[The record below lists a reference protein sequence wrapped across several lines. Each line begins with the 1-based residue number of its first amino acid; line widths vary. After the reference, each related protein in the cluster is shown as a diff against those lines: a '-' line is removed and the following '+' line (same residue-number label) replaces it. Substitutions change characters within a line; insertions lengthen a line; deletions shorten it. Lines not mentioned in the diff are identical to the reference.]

1 MQELTD
7 SKSEILIFEC
17 NRLEINPKE
26 YWIEIIEVSF
36 IKDDNYISISRLSYE
51 DETYIEYNDQ
61 INCLY
66 SNYKDVKFE
75 LKENILSI
83 QVLNSNKRYN
93 MPCKIR
99 IVLNTNCN
107 SLNETFEILQ
117 APTKDL

>member
-36 IKDDNYISISRLSYE
+36 IKGDNYISISRLSYE

-99 IVLNTNCN
+99 IVLNTNYN

>member
-1 MQELTD
+1 MKELTD
-7 SKSEILIFEC
+7 NKSEILIFEC

-36 IKDDNYISISRLSYE
+36 IKGDNYISISRLSYE
-51 DETYIEYNDQ
+51 DEIYIEYNDQ

-83 QVLNSNKRYN
+83 QVLNNNKRYN

-99 IVLNTNCN
+99 IVLNDVANERMNCPNGQLFTNHY
-107 SLNETFEILQ
+107 Q
-117 APTKDL
+117 

>member
-36 IKDDNYISISRLSYE
+36 IKGDNYISISRLSYE

-83 QVLNSNKRYN
+83 QVLNRV
-93 MPCKIR
+93 IR
-99 IVLNTNCN
+99 DIICLAKYG
-107 SLNETFEILQ
+107 LF
-117 APTKDL
+117 